1 VTSVNSETSTDTLSE
16 FRPGTL
22 VAARGREW
30 LVLPGSPAETLLVRP
45 LGGRED
51 ETTLLLPD
59 IDNPTTATF
68 DAPNVDDR
76 GDAAQA
82 RLLRDSLR
90 LSFRATVGPF
100 RSFASLAVSPRNYQ
114 LVPLMMAAAQDI
126 TRLLIADGV
135 GVGKTIEA
143 GLIAAEL
150 LAAGEAQRMVV
161 LCSPQL
167 APQWQSELRTKFGI
181 AAQLLLPSTA
191 NRLARSVPFGS
202 TVYQHYPYLIV
213 STDYIK
219 QRSRRDEFALQC
231 PELVIVDEAHTCIAP
246 TAVRASHAHQRYTL
260 LRRLADDPTR
270 HLLLLTATPHN
281 GDDGA
286 WQSLVGLLDN
296 RLGQLPADLSGPAHD
311 EDRKLLARFLI
322 QRQRA
327 DIREY
332 LSEDTP
338 FPTREHAEESYRLT
352 PEYAR
357 LFDRI
362 LAYAREQVT
371 DPALNQV
378 RRRVRWWS
386 AIALLRSIA
395 SSPAAAEQTL
405 RNRSELASV
414 ESTDVADAVAG
425 PRVLDA
431 DLDDTTEG
439 EDTAL
444 GADTT
449 PEHRLDTGARRRLL
463 GFAIEAAALR
473 GTKGDAKLKRLINI
487 ITALLKDGYHPIV
500 FCRYIPTAEYVAE
513 HLTAA
518 FAKAHRAARV
528 EAVTGTLP
536 PEEREARVIDLSAH
550 DGPRVLV
557 ATDCLSE
564 GVNLQ
569 EGFTAVVHYDLAWNP
584 TRHEQRE
591 GRVDRFGQL
600 APTVRA
606 VTYYGADNKIDGVVL
621 DVLVR
626 RHEKIK
632 RSTGVSVPVPV
643 DSSTVMAAIWESLLL
658 RGTDPEQLA
667 FDLSASTSSTTADAV
682 LGQWIDAAEREKAS
696 RSRFRQ
702 ATLQPDEVESAL
714 ADVRRSLG
722 GPADAERFTRDT
734 LALLS
739 GQIADTPDGFTVR
752 TDTLPRALLD
762 QLPPTKGATLRFHRS
777 LPARAGDPL
786 LTRTDATVEALARY
800 VLDAALDPLLPG
812 PVRPARRAAVIR
824 TTAVRTVTTL
834 LVVRFRV
841 ELTIPGSRRTVTQV
855 AEDAQFLAY
864 SATGDDIAWLDT
876 AATDELLAARPTG
889 NVNDDLAR
897 AQLQRALDRVP
908 AIRGNLDQL
917 GDAIAAS
924 AVEAH
929 RAVRRSTRLALRGL
943 TARLLPPPDVLGV
956 YVYLPDRSGS

>member
-1 VTSVNSETSTDTLSE
+1 MTTTE

-22 VAARGREW
+22 VTARGREW
-30 LVLPGSPAETLLVRP
+30 LVLPGSPAGTLLVRP
-45 LGGRED
+45 LGGRDD
-51 ETTLLLPD
+51 ETTVLLPARD
-59 IDNPTTATF
+59 TPATATF
-68 DAPNVDDR
+68 GAPSVEDR
-76 GDAAQA
+76 GDAARA
-82 RLLRDSLR
+82 RLLRDALR
-90 LSFRATVGPF
+90 LSFRATAGPF
-100 RSFASLAVSPRNYQ
+100 RSFAALSVSPRNYQ
-114 LVPLMMAAAQDI
+114 LVPLMMAAAQDT

-150 LAAGEAQRMVV
+150 LASGDAQRLAV

-167 APQWQSELRTKFGI
+167 APQWQSELRSKFGI
-181 AAQLLLPSTA
+181 TAELLLPSTA
-191 NRLARSVPFGS
+191 NRLSRSVPFGS
-202 TVYQHYPYLIV
+202 TVYQHYSYLIV

-219 QRSRRDEFALQC
+219 QRSRRDEFALLC
-231 PELVIVDEAHTCIAP
+231 PELIIVDEAHSCIAP
-246 TAVRASHAHQRYTL
+246 SSTGSSQAHQRYTL
-260 LRRLADDPTR
+260 LRRLADDQTR

-286 WQSLVGLLDN
+286 WQSLVGLLDD
-296 RLGQLPADLSGPAHD
+296 RLGELPSDLSGRED
-311 EDRKLLARFLI
+311 DRKLLAKFLI

-332 LSEDTP
+332 LSEETP
-338 FPTREHAEESYRLT
+338 FPAREHAEESYRLT
-352 PEYAR
+352 PEYRR
-357 LFDRI
+357 LFDQI
-362 LAYAREQVT
+362 LAYAREQVS

-405 RNRSELASV
+405 RNRSELAGV
-414 ESTDVADAVAG
+414 ESTAVADAVAA
-425 PRVLDA
+425 PRVLDV
-431 DLDDTTEG
+431 DLDDTAEG

-444 GADTT
+444 GADTST
-449 PEHRLDTGARRRLL
+449 KDNPDTTARRRLL
-463 GFAIEAAALR
+463 RFAAEAAALR
-473 GTKGDAKLKRLINI
+473 GVKGDAKLKRLVAIINKLI
-487 ITALLKDGYHPIV
+487 ADGFHPIV

-518 FAKAHRAARV
+518 LAKPHPTARV
-528 EAVTGTLP
+528 QAVSGTLP
-536 PEEREARVIDLSAH
+536 PEERESRVTGLTAH
-550 DGPRVLV
+550 DGPRILV

-621 DVLVR
+621 DVLIR
-626 RHEKIK
+626 RHEAIK

-658 RGTDPEQLA
+658 RGTEPEQLMLDFGDA
-667 FDLSASTSSTTADAV
+667 TSSQTADAV
-682 LGQWIDAAEREKAS
+682 LTRWVDAAEREKAS

-702 ATLQPDEVESAL
+702 ATLRPEEVEAAL
-714 ADVRRSLG
+714 ADVRSALG
-722 GPADAERFTRDT
+722 GPADAERFTRDALT
-734 LALLS
+734 LLS
-739 GQIADTPDGFTVR
+739 GQLSDTPDGFTVR

-762 QLPPTKGATLRFHRS
+762 QLPPTKSATLWFHRS
-777 LPARAGDPL
+777 LPAPPGEPL
-786 LTRTDATVEALARY
+786 LTRTDPTVEAIARY
-800 VLDAALDPLLPG
+800 VLDAALDPLLPEV
-812 PVRPARRAAVIR
+812 VRPARRAAVTR
-824 TTAVRTVTTL
+824 TTAVQTVTTL
-834 LVVRFRV
+834 LVVRFRI
-841 ELTIPGSRRTVTQV
+841 ELVVPGSRRIITQV
-855 AEDAQFLAY
+855 AEDAQFLGYTA
-864 SATGDDIAWLDT
+864 SGDGISWLDP
-876 AATDELLAARPTG
+876 AATDELLRVQPTG

-897 AQLQRALDRVP
+897 AQLQRALDRIPTLQQHLVE
-908 AIRGNLDQL
+908 L
-917 GDAIAAS
+917 GDNVATA

-929 RAVRRSTRLALRGL
+929 RAVRRSSRLGLRGL
-943 TARLLPPPDVLGV
+943 DARLLPPPDVLGV